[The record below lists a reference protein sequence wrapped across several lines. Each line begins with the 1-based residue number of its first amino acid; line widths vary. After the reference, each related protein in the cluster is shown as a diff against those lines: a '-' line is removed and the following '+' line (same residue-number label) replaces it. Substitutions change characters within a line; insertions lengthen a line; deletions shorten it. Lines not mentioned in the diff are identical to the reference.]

1 MERRSFLKASAA
13 LGAAAAVTGCDSSS
27 SDVNVVPP
35 TTVTPSDETM
45 TWSACL
51 CNCGSNCPLQVF
63 SKDGKIVRIEGDDS
77 GDDSWG
83 NHQVRACARGRSNR
97 KRVYNA
103 DRLLYPMKQMG
114 ERGNVSTFV
123 RISWEQAISEIGS
136 QLKGIY
142 ETYGAR
148 SVLQH
153 YASGAYYDLNGSASW
168 KRLLNCMGGSL
179 GYYGSYSSAQVGRM
193 IPLIYGSGARST
205 IAEIQHSDLAF
216 FIGYNPMEMR
226 QSGSGEGYE
235 FNYFREKNNIKT
247 IIIDCRYSDSLAG
260 KENMEYHACRP
271 GTDAAMISGMAY
283 HLIEKGLIDEG
294 FLTTKCYGFRA
305 EDAIPAKNLPAL
317 PYERSY
323 EAYILG
329 VGELDNTPKTPEWAA
344 KVCGI
349 PADQIRQLAEQLAAA
364 KAPYIAMGYGVQRQA
379 NGEHNVWAA
388 SALAMLIGAIGKR
401 GTNTGGYMP
410 NSSNGG
416 ISTGYNSTVVDGPAL
431 ETAQISVFSWPD
443 AIMDGKNMTVF
454 KDGVMKLPA
463 DELDANGDG
472 KLNADI
478 KAIINF
484 AGNTL
489 INQHSDC
496 FGTADILK
504 RKDKCELIVVSENHM
519 TPSAKFADYL
529 LPDSTW
535 LESDDIANGS
545 YSSGSMGLITPM
557 TKAIEPLGE
566 CRKSWEVCADLA
578 DVMGVGNLFHG
589 GLSYQETLEKYY
601 VDTVAPKSAD
611 LPATLKEFQNNK
623 KVFKLFK
630 ENSESECGLYQYVQT
645 GGELKT
651 ASGRIEM
658 FSHAVD
664 FMNKNWVKPDYV
676 VGLHIPPIPAYI
688 VTWEGYEDEATRDE
702 YPIQLIGHH
711 TKGRTHSSFHSVQW
725 LREAVHDA
733 VWVNPADVTDFVDG
747 DDVIVVSPR
756 GKVKVK
762 ARVTDRI
769 MPGVASL
776 PQGAWFNPKTVN
788 GETIDVGGCVNTLTA
803 YRPSPIA
810 KANPQHTN
818 RVKIYKA

>member
-1 MERRSFLKASAA
+1 MERRSFLKMSAA
-13 LGAAAAVTGCDSSS
+13 LSAAATVSGCNSSS
-27 SDVNVVPP
+27 KDIEEVA
-35 TTVTPSDETM
+35 PSKGATEEVM
-45 TWSACL
+45 NWSACL
-51 CNCGSNCPLQVF
+51 CNCGSNCPLKVF
-63 SKDGKIVRIEGDDS
+63 SKDGKIVRIETDDT

-83 NHQVRACARGRSNR
+83 NHQIRACARGRSNR
-97 KRVYNA
+97 KRVYNP

-114 ERGNVSTFV
+114 ERGDESTFQ
-123 RISWEQAISEIGS
+123 RITWEQAISEIGS

-142 ETYGAR
+142 DTYGAR
-148 SVLQH
+148 SVLRH
-153 YASGAYYDLNGSASW
+153 YASGAYYDLNGSNAW
-168 KRLLNCMGGSL
+168 QRLLNCMGGSL

-205 IAEIQHSDLAF
+205 IAEVQHSDLCF
-216 FIGYNPMEMR
+216 FIGYNPLEMR

-235 FNYFREKNNIKT
+235 FNYYREKNNIKT

-260 KENMEYHACRP
+260 KDNMEYHACRP

-283 HLIEKGLIDEG
+283 HLITNNLIDEN

-305 EDAIPAKNLPAL
+305 EDALPEKGLEAL

-344 KVCGI
+344 AICGV

-364 KAPYIAMGYGVQRQA
+364 NAPYIALGYGVQRQA
-379 NGEHNVWAA
+379 NGEYNVWAA
-388 SALAMLIGAIGKR
+388 SALAMLVGAVGKR

-416 ISTGYNSTVVDGPAL
+416 ISSGMSTVVKDGPAL
-431 ETAQISVFSWPD
+431 ETAQISVFTWPD
-443 AIMDGKNMTVF
+443 AILDGKNMTVF
-454 KDGVMKLPA
+454 KDGVMHLSPE
-463 DELDANGDG
+463 ELDADGNGR
-472 KLNADI
+472 LNVDI

-496 FGTADILK
+496 FGTAEILK
-504 RKDKCELIVVSENHM
+504 QKDKCELIVVSENHM

-535 LESDDIANGS
+535 LESEDIANGS

-557 TKAIEPLGE
+557 TTSLEPLGD
-566 CRKSWEVCADLA
+566 CRKSWEVCAALA
-578 DVMGVGNLFHG
+578 DVMGVGGLFHG

-601 VDTVAPKSAD
+601 VDVIAPKSTE
-611 LPATLKEFQNNK
+611 LPATLQEFQNNGKLFK
-623 KVFKLFK
+623 KFK
-630 ENSESECGLYQYVQT
+630 ENSESECGLYGYVQN
-645 GGELKT
+645 GGELAT
-651 ASGRIEM
+651 ASGRIEL

-664 FMNKNWVKPDYV
+664 FMSKHWEKPDYV
-676 VGLHIPPIPAYI
+676 IGLHIPPIPAYI
-688 VTWEGYEDEATRDE
+688 VTWEGYEDPSPEIADMKL
-702 YPIQLIGHH
+702 QLIGHH

-725 LREAVHDA
+725 LREATHDA
-733 VWVNPADVTDFVDG
+733 VWVNPADAKGFVDG
-747 DDVIVVSPR
+747 DYVIVESLR
-756 GKVKVK
+756 GKVRVK
-762 ARVTDRI
+762 AHVTNRI
-769 MPGVASL
+769 MPGVCDLA
-776 PQGAWFNPKTVN
+776 QGAWFKPEN
-788 GETIDVGGCVNTLTA
+788 GVDVGGCVNTLTA

-818 RVKIYKA
+818 RVRIYKA